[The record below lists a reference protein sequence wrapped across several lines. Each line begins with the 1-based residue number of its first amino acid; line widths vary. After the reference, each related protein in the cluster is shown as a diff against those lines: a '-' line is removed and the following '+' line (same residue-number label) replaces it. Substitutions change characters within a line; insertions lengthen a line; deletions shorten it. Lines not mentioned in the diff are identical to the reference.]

1 MAGLGGSGGVKDDG
15 GGQRAQLGAGGA
27 RRGGAGES
35 GIDACRL
42 MRAFGV
48 ACEELRRCGVPMD
61 TLLRWP
67 DLVSMHKRMR
77 PITKKRGREV
87 AKYKVVGG

>member
-1 MAGLGGSGGVKDDG
+1 MVMAGLGGSGGVKDDG
-15 GGQRAQLGAGGA
+15 GGQRAQLGADGA
-27 RRGGAGES
+27 QRGGAGES

-67 DLVSMHKRMR
+67 ALVSMHK
-77 PITKKRGREV
+77 G
-87 AKYKVVGG
+87 